1 MINGVINVYKEAGF
15 TSHDVVAK
23 LRGIVHQKRIGHT
36 GTLDPE
42 AVGVLPVCFG
52 KATRVTDILTDETK
66 TYEAVMLLGTDT
78 DTQDTTGQVLR
89 QQEVTCTEE
98 EIREALKSFEGD
110 QMQIPP
116 MYSALKVHGKKLYEL
131 AREGKTV
138 EREPRPV
145 HFFEIR
151 ALSFDLPRVTM
162 RVVCSRGT
170 YIRTLCHDI
179 GEKLGCGGC
188 MEHLTRTRVG
198 IFKEEDALT
207 LGKIA
212 EIASENRLKDIVIP
226 TDQVFSE
233 LPSVSTRNEGDVLAH
248 NGNKIP
254 TNMLSDV
261 MTQGLTQVAEDS
273 GYDSLGALH
282 WIALNGDSSTGKEV
296 PQMPFTGEVRVYDSV
311 GIFTGLYRVD
321 EGRGMLVPVKI
332 FYDPGD
338 VMVDE
343 NPYVKFCGAGGGDS
357 AEAADSTE
365 NRDADRDTEMT
376 GSETG
381 QK

>member
-78 DTQDTTGQVLR
+78 DTQDKTGRVLR
-89 QQEVTCTEE
+89 QQEVSCTED
-98 EIREALKSFEGD
+98 EIREVLKSFEGD
-110 QMQIPP
+110 QMQVPP
-116 MYSALKVHGKKLYEL
+116 MYSALKVNGKKLYEL

-138 EREPRPV
+138 ERAPRPV
-145 HFFEIR
+145 HFYEIR

-212 EIASENRLKDIVIP
+212 EIAAENRLKDIVIP
-226 TDQVFSE
+226 TDQVFSGI
-233 LPSVSTRNEGDVLAH
+233 PSVSTGNEGDVLAH

-254 TNMLSDV
+254 TGMLSDV
-261 MTQGLTQVAEDS
+261 MTQISE
-273 GYDSLGALH
+273 
-282 WIALNGDSSTGKEV
+282 
-296 PQMPFTGEVRVYDSV
+296 MPFTGEVRLYDSV
-311 GIFTGLYRVD
+311 GIFTGLYRVNED
-321 EGRGMLVPVKI
+321 RSMLMPVRM
-332 FYDPGD
+332 FYDPAD

-343 NPYVKFCGAGGGDS
+343 NPYVKFCGAGDCDAAVSSQKKSDGNVRS
-357 AEAADSTE
+357 RLQAE
-365 NRDADRDTEMT
+365 R
-376 GSETG
+376 G
-381 QK
+381 